1 MATIATELIESKR
14 DERGRPIRPAPE
26 REALVRAYRES
37 GLTQKAFAARE
48 GVKYSTF
55 VSWVQDAKRRSV
67 EPSVPRFAEVSM
79 AARPL
84 TGAIEIALPDG
95 IVVRGTDLESLI
107 TVFSRLRRC

>member
-14 DERGRPIRPAPE
+14 DERGRQIRPAHE

-55 VSWVQDAKRRSV
+55 AAWIQDARRTAAAAVS
-67 EPSVPRFAEVSM
+67 RFAEVSM
-79 AARPL
+79 TSRPVSA
-84 TGAIEIALPDG
+84 GIEIALPDG
-95 IVVRGTDLESLI
+95 TVLRGTELEALV
-107 TVFSRLRRC
+107 TVATRLREC